1 MKRKTWR
8 CFHCDD
14 VFTSSRQA
22 RIHFGS
28 TEGSTPGCLMGGAAS
43 LLEALREAEDD
54 AGKAWAA
61 IHDETTESAKAYY
74 AQQSRHR
81 KQLEAAE
88 VAGYERGLR
97 DAGYERESF
106 RLAVEWCLERDERN
120 GSLPEPYAEKLRAA
134 RSPSSA
140 KGE

>member
-1 MKRKTWR
+1 MARKKWR

-14 VFTSSRQA
+14 VFTSAYRA

-28 TEGSTPGCLMGGAAS
+28 DEGKTPACLMGGAAS

-54 AGKAWAA
+54 AEKAWAA
-61 IHDETTESAKAYY
+61 IHNENTDAAKAYF
-74 AQQSRHR
+74 AQASRHR

-97 DAGYERESF
+97 DA
-106 RLAVEWCLERDERN
+106 
-120 GSLPEPYAEKLRAA
+120 SLTDKGAA
-134 RSPSSA
+134 
-140 KGE
+140 